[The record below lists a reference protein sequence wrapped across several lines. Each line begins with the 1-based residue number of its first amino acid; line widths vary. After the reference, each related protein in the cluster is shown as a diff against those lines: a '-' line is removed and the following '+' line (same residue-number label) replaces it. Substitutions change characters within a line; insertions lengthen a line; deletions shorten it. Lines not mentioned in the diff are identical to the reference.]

1 MSMII
6 SKKNNVDDF
15 PKVTII
21 VLNWN
26 GKHDTIECIQS
37 LQKLDYQNYDIV
49 IVDNASTD
57 NSVADI
63 EKIFSGITFIKND
76 KNLGFTGG
84 FNVGIQYAISQNSDY
99 ILCLNNDTI
108 LDKDCITEL
117 VKNGEMIPDCGGL
130 CPIEY
135 DYSYPNKIVYAGGV
149 VGVLQSKLYGY
160 GEDDTGQYSKVEQT
174 KMLCGSAMMI
184 KRDAF
189 LEIGL
194 FDDDF
199 FYGSEDKDLAI
210 RLIKSNYGLLFV
222 PTAKLWH
229 KRRGAT
235 GGIVSPLT
243 VYFSVKNS
251 ILLIKKHGKVID
263 LFMFLPYLF
272 LFQIPAL
279 IFRVNNKVKGIK
291 SVFFALK
298 WHIHSKQ
305 IRNGASMVE
314 YFKSK

>member
-1 MSMII
+1 MII

-26 GKHDTIECIQS
+26 GKHDTIECIKS

-84 FNVGIQYAISQNSDY
+84 FNVGIQFAISQNSDY

-108 LDKDCITEL
+108 LDKHCITEL
-117 VKNGEMIPDCGGL
+117 VKNGEIVPDCGGL

-135 DYSYPNKIVYAGGV
+135 DYCYPNKIVYAGGV
-149 VGVLQSKLYGY
+149 VGVLHSKLFGY
-160 GEDDTGQYSKVEQT
+160 GEDDNGQYSKVKQT
-174 KMLCGSAMMI
+174 RMLCGPAMMI
-184 KRDAF
+184 KKEAF

-194 FDDDF
+194 FDDVF

-235 GGIVSPLT
+235 GGTITPLT
-243 VYFSVKNS
+243 VFFSIRNN
-251 ILLIKKHGKVID
+251 LLFVRKHGKIYEV
-263 LFMFLPYLF
+263 LSFLPYLL
-272 LFQIPAL
+272 LFQIPILLYRVDDKMAGIRSL
-279 IFRVNNKVKGIK
+279 IFAIT
-291 SVFFALK
+291 
-298 WHIHSKQ
+298 WHIYPKLIPQ
-305 IRNGASMVE
+305 NDMLV
-314 YFKSK
+314 KSIKNR